1 MARLLSPSPAPPP
14 LPHHSHHHFL
24 FIIILVVSAAV
35 LLLLLLLSVP
45 FFFFFFLLR
54 RRRPLQTLPVSPPPH
69 LRRFS
74 FRRLRRATASFHP
87 SRSLGRGASASVF
100 LALPPNT
107 PLSTTTTTTSA
118 PRSPSSSSLSPPR
131 PTPSSGS
138 SPPCPLAL
146 PPPPP
151 RPLPLLLPAP
161 PPPPRLPLHAPR
173 LPPRRPLPPRRR
185 PRPRLAPPLRR
196 HPRRRPRPR
205 RAPPRPRP
213 PVVHGDLKPSNV
225 LLGPDFHAKLA
236 DFGLARFKTPHAH
249 AHSHSHPHSHADLL
263 SQELGPSQELFPS
276 THPPSS
282 SGGERRVGF
291 QGLRRRVDR
300 QPNRRPRAAEPD
312 WDDERPSRRSRSPEK
327 RFELGSS
334 SRRAEKLESGEA
346 PPPERKKQKKMAS
359 AAVDDDGCGG
369 EKNNNRK
376 MREWWKEEYFAEIS
390 NNGERN
396 RKRSKWFRSI
406 STNRAA
412 AANGEEN
419 HHRSDGKRCGFESNF
434 DISFR
439 KGWKSKKRSKSA
451 GSDFDFFSGD
461 LFSRELSSTTSMRGT
476 VCYAAPEYGAS
487 THLTE
492 KVDIYS
498 FGVLVLVI
506 LSGRRPLHVLSSPM
520 KLEKANLISW
530 CRQLARHGNVL
541 EIMDE
546 KLKGEYDKEQAT
558 LCIHLALLCLNKMPE
573 LRPDGGEIV
582 QILKGEMDLPVAPV
596 LDFSPSPRAQ
606 TYSWA
611 RRKPTTDDQYH
622 YYVFLVFET
631 SHMGCMLVE
640 GALG

>member
-1 MARLLSPSPAPPP
+1 MPRGSLQDALFRPGDDPDLDWPRRFAVILDVARAL
-14 LPHHSHHHFL
+14 
-24 FIIILVVSAAV
+24 AV
-35 LLLLLLLSVP
+35 L
-45 FFFFFFLLR
+45 
-54 RRRPLQTLPVSPPPH
+54 H
-69 LRRFS
+69 LD
-74 FRRLRRATASFHP
+74 LD
-87 SRSLGRGASASVF
+87 
-100 LALPPNT
+100 
-107 PLSTTTTTTSA
+107 
-118 PRSPSSSSLSPPR
+118 
-131 PTPSSGS
+131 
-138 SPPCPLAL
+138 
-146 PPPPP
+146 
-151 RPLPLLLPAP
+151 
-161 PPPPRLPLHAPR
+161 
-173 LPPRRPLPPRRR
+173 
-185 PRPRLAPPLRR
+185 
-196 HPRRRPRPR
+196 
-205 RAPPRPRP
+205 P

-236 DFGLARFKTPHAH
+236 DFGLARFKTPHAQ
-249 AHSHSHPHSHADLL
+249 AHSHSHAHSHADLL

-282 SGGERRVGF
+282 SGFGASPAPKDPPLGDHSRELGGQDWWWKQEESGELDSRDCV
-291 QGLRRRVDR
+291 
-300 QPNRRPRAAEPD
+300 AEWIGSQIAGPAPQNPV
-312 WDDERPSRRSRSPEK
+312 WDDERPSRRSRSRSPEK

-359 AAVDDDGCGG
+359 AAVDDGGCGG

-406 STNRAA
+406 STNRAAAAA

-596 LDFSPSPRAQ
+596 LDFSPSPCAQ
-606 TYSWA
+606 TYSRA
-611 RRKPTTDDQYH
+611 RRKPTTDEQYQ
-622 YYVFLVFET
+622 
-631 SHMGCMLVE
+631 
-640 GALG
+640 